1 MRLYSMA
8 IVAAVCLLPSQ
19 SLYAQASR
27 DVLDDFQIAKSV
39 GIGLTGVTTSTQ
51 LVVQDDFG
59 VAYDTYSLLQQ
70 PSVRQSVGVSDEA
83 FASIAET
90 RAELVTEIESMVVS
104 AVYSD
109 EYRDKIRARF
119 FDVEEEICST
129 LTDEQLKSLKFARV
143 KVGVEKNGPKY
154 LSNPHVAESLGI
166 PETSAKQFAKSGD
179 LQKQIRSRK
188 KELLRE
194 ANQNLIEFLSE
205 TEQATFHEV
214 FDEKSQD
221 DFLEADLIVDV
232 KGKQHA
238 DLDSKRR
245 SILKRRYVR
254 RKLELTSGQIAK
266 LEASDEASLDFLD
279 QVQRT
284 KVDRM
289 VIVPEVK
296 KRGTVVSLSAGFL
309 SQLLSMDDERREEL
323 SEFGKELNERL
334 ENDAAKMTRKLLV
347 KRFELTADKANEV
360 AKLLSP

>member
-1 MRLYSMA
+1 M
-8 IVAAVCLLPSQ
+8 
-19 SLYAQASR
+19 
-27 DVLDDFQIAKSV
+27 
-39 GIGLTGVTTSTQ
+39 
-51 LVVQDDFG
+51 
-59 VAYDTYSLLQQ
+59 
-70 PSVRQSVGVSDEA
+70 
-83 FASIAET
+83 
-90 RAELVTEIESMVVS
+90 
-104 AVYSD
+104 
-109 EYRDKIRARF
+109 
-119 FDVEEEICST
+119 
-129 LTDEQLKSLKFARV
+129 
-143 KVGVEKNGPKY
+143 
-154 LSNPHVAESLGI
+154 
-166 PETSAKQFAKSGD
+166 
-179 LQKQIRSRK
+179 
-188 KELLRE
+188 
-194 ANQNLIEFLSE
+194 
-205 TEQATFHEV
+205 
-214 FDEKSQD
+214 
-221 DFLEADLIVDV
+221 DV